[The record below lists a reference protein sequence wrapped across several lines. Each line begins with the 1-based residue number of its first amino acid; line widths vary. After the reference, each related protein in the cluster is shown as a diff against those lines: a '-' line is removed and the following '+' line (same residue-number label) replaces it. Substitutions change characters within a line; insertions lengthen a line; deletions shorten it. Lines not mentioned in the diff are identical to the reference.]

1 MLSHRDPCGTLPP
14 VSDERLQQLAASA
27 AAGWARAQEL
37 DLEARRAW
45 EQAQKLDAALQDYKR
60 LLDRATYN
68 ADALAVWDK
77 STAFLDEARFREAYR
92 AGMDSGHHILRA
104 PGSRDDIHVE
114 WRVHVLCWAAA
125 HAARLAGDF
134 VECGVN
140 TGIYSLAVCK
150 YVGFDKLDRDFWLF
164 DTYRGIPESHMA
176 PEERATRIEENAS
189 LYSECYELAR
199 RNFAPYPR
207 AHLVRGTVP
216 ETLASVQ
223 IGKVAY
229 LSIDMNIVAPE
240 RAAIE
245 HFWPKLVPGGIVVLD
260 DYGWLH
266 FDAQKRSMDEF
277 AARAGVEV
285 LTLPTGQGLLLKP

>member
-1 MLSHRDPCGTLPP
+1 MSE
-14 VSDERLQQLAASA
+14 ERLRELAASA
-27 AAGWARAQEL
+27 DAGWARAHEL
-37 DLEARRAW
+37 DSEARRAW
-45 EQAQKLDAALQDYKR
+45 EHAHKLDAALQDYQK
-60 LLDRATYN
+60 LLESAAYN

-77 STAFLDEARFREAYR
+77 STAFLRDPRFVEAYR

-104 PGSRDDIHVE
+104 KGSRDDIHIE
-114 WRVHVLCWAAA
+114 WRVHVLLWAAA
-125 HAARLAGDF
+125 HAARLDGDF

-140 TGIYSLAVCK
+140 TGIYSLAVCR
-150 YVGFDKLDRDFWLF
+150 YLGFERLERDFWLF
-164 DTYRGIPESHMA
+164 DTFSGIPESHMA
-176 PEERATRIEENAS
+176 EEERASRIAENAS
-189 LYSECYELAR
+189 LYSECFEVAR

-216 ETLASVQ
+216 ETLSTVT

-245 HFWPKLVPGGIVVLD
+245 HFWPKLVPGAVVVLD

-266 FDAQKRSMDEF
+266 FEAQRRSMDDF
-277 AARAGVEV
+277 ARGVGVEV
-285 LTLPTGQGLLLKP
+285 LTLPTGQGLMLKP